1 MDDKLIRFFNK
12 INFDDVDNFE
22 GVTVSK
28 VVINKQKE
36 SWIVYLQSDIVVNPE
51 AMIKLINKAKDG
63 IENVNTIDIKI
74 NYSNILDEDII
85 IYFKYFLDQKVIDN
99 VSLQSILNND
109 FKVENNEISVEVI
122 SKMEADLIDSFND
135 EFSKYLKSLGLPE
148 VSLVPVINDE
158 KRKEIKEEIENSK
171 TDIIVNKEPEFKI
184 IMGEEIKSK
193 KITEIKDIIGEENN
207 VTVEAYIFGIEEF
220 VSNKSNFK
228 ILTLKISDKTD
239 SILAKIFT
247 REDDEFNKYKAGLK
261 EGKWYAFRGYVKND
275 TFAKDLVFNVRDIE
289 EIPSK
294 DDEFVDDAEVKRV
307 ELHAHT
313 MMSQMDG
320 VTKFDLDKHT
330 SELVSN
336 AIKFGYKGV
345 AITDHGGCQAFP
357 ICYEI
362 IKNYNKGKPKEEH
375 FKGIYGTEL
384 TLVDDSADITFRA
397 KDDDLRSTT
406 YVVFDT
412 ETTGFN
418 AGGKDQMIEIGAV
431 KIASGEIIDRF
442 DEFINPGRPLPQK
455 IVDLTCITDDDL
467 AGADNEANVTKRF
480 LEWAEGLPMVAHN
493 AKFDMSF
500 VDMACK
506 KYGLP
511 EFSNTV
517 IDTLELS
524 RALDP
529 DLTRHSLSALV
540 KRYEVP
546 WNEDAHH
553 RADYDAEGTAY
564 VFWKMLDRVPKDT
577 YKAIKD
583 LDNLVDRKSVV

>member
-1 MDDKLIRFFNK
+1 MIEVNNNK
-12 INFDDVDNFE
+12 
-22 GVTVSK
+22 
-28 VVINKQKE
+28 
-36 SWIVYLQSDIVVNPE
+36 
-51 AMIKLINKAKDG
+51 
-63 IENVNTIDIKI
+63 
-74 NYSNILDEDII
+74 
-85 IYFKYFLDQKVIDN
+85 
-99 VSLQSILNND
+99 
-109 FKVENNEISVEVI
+109 
-122 SKMEADLIDSFND
+122 
-135 EFSKYLKSLGLPE
+135 
-148 VSLVPVINDE
+148 
-158 KRKEIKEEIENSK
+158 
-171 TDIIVNKEPEFKI
+171 
-184 IMGEEIKSK
+184 
-193 KITEIKDIIGEENN
+193 
-207 VTVEAYIFGIEEF
+207 
-220 VSNKSNFK
+220 
-228 ILTLKISDKTD
+228 
-239 SILAKIFT
+239 
-247 REDDEFNKYKAGLK
+247 
-261 EGKWYAFRGYVKND
+261 
-275 TFAKDLVFNVRDIE
+275 
-289 EIPSK
+289 
-294 DDEFVDDAEVKRV
+294 
-307 ELHAHT
+307 
-313 MMSQMDG
+313 
-320 VTKFDLDKHT
+320 
-330 SELVSN
+330 
-336 AIKFGYKGV
+336 
-345 AITDHGGCQAFP
+345 
-357 ICYEI
+357 YEI

-529 DLTRHSLSALV
+529 DLTRHSL
-540 KRYEVP
+540 
-546 WNEDAHH
+546 
-553 RADYDAEGTAY
+553 
-564 VFWKMLDRVPKDT
+564 
-577 YKAIKD
+577 
-583 LDNLVDRKSVV
+583 

>member
-1 MDDKLIRFFNK
+1 
-12 INFDDVDNFE
+12 
-22 GVTVSK
+22 
-28 VVINKQKE
+28 
-36 SWIVYLQSDIVVNPE
+36 
-51 AMIKLINKAKDG
+51 
-63 IENVNTIDIKI
+63 
-74 NYSNILDEDII
+74 
-85 IYFKYFLDQKVIDN
+85 
-99 VSLQSILNND
+99 
-109 FKVENNEISVEVI
+109 
-122 SKMEADLIDSFND
+122 MEANLIDSFND
-135 EFSKYLKSLGLPE
+135 EFSKYLKNLGLSE
-148 VSLVPVINDE
+148 VELVPIINDE

-431 KIASGEIIDRF
+431 KIG
-442 DEFINPGRPLPQK
+442 N
-455 IVDLTCITDDDL
+455 
-467 AGADNEANVTKRF
+467 
-480 LEWAEGLPMVAHN
+480 
-493 AKFDMSF
+493 
-500 VDMACK
+500 
-506 KYGLP
+506 
-511 EFSNTV
+511 
-517 IDTLELS
+517 
-524 RALDP
+524 
-529 DLTRHSLSALV
+529 
-540 KRYEVP
+540 
-546 WNEDAHH
+546 
-553 RADYDAEGTAY
+553 GTY
-564 VFWKMLDRVPKDT
+564 LRE
-577 YKAIKD
+577 
-583 LDNLVDRKSVV
+583 LDNKNIDISIRNEYKGAIRYNDDRGCLQVCDGTRWKDIKGYYKQTSNLVWSLLF